1 MPAVFNNKEKKNNNK
16 PTQIEGV
23 KNVENFDAK
32 QNLVGFFSLLLQI
45 DKRQNPQNYQTQPV
59 KK

>member
-1 MPAVFNNKEKKNNNK
+1 MPAVFSNEEKKNNKK
-16 PTQIEGV
+16 PTQIEEV
-23 KNVENFDAK
+23 KPVENFDAK

-45 DKRQNPQNYQTQPV
+45 DKRQNPQNYQAQPV